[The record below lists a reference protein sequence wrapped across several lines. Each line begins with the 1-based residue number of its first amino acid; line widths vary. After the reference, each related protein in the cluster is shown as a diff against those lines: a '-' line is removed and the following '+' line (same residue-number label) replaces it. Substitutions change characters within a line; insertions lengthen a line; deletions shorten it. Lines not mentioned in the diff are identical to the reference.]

1 MQPARQWPT
10 RADHPRR
17 ATIDLRDRHTG
28 SSVMTALGIDVACWR
43 TMLMIILIVVLVLA
57 LAGGGAGHSRF
68 GLAGWSPAGLIVLVL
83 VVLWLTGHL

>member
-1 MQPARQWPT
+1 
-10 RADHPRR
+10 
-17 ATIDLRDRHTG
+17 
-28 SSVMTALGIDVACWR
+28 
-43 TMLMIILIVVLVLA
+43 MIILIVVLVLA